1 MPSGPKAAHEEK
13 AASGPAGHIR
23 QSRQHVLP
31 ALSLPA
37 DAQPAEG
44 GRQTELQGT
53 EAQASA
59 LASASAV
66 TNCSRVKGPPWP
78 E

>member
-31 ALSLPA
+31 ALSLPS

-44 GRQTELQGT
+44 DAKRRFRAPRHRL
-53 EAQASA
+53 
-59 LASASAV
+59 
-66 TNCSRVKGPPWP
+66 PPWP
-78 E
+78 LQARSQIVRG